1 MALLESLARNRP
13 VIIFDEIK
21 HVIGNKKG
29 IFVSKRNYE
38 SLLKTINEIKNN
50 YQIIQNEIKKNKL
63 PTNKEFIKEMGNII
77 SNLN

>member
-50 YQIIQNEIKKNKL
+50 YQIIQNEIKKISYQ
-63 PTNKEFIKEMGNII
+63 PIKSSLRKWEILFQI
-77 SNLN
+77 